1 MSTSR
6 QYTAMALGVACVFGL
21 ALLAPKDEASARSA
35 GLPGGL
41 PGVCVYTPDPTGLEH
56 ARFVGLPPA
65 IPPEGGPTKAL
76 LETNLGSLT
85 VTLNRA
91 AAPCTVNSFKFLA
104 EKGFYDGTECH
115 RMLNLEKAGV
125 LQCGDPTA
133 TGEGGPGYDF
143 GDENL
148 RAATYD
154 RGVIAMANHGP
165 DTNGSQFFLVFRK
178 SSFQPD
184 YTPFGVIDAGVEVLD
199 AAAKKGTYGP
209 SNDKPYTKV
218 TISKVTL
225 K

>member
-6 QYTAMALGVACVFGL
+6 QYAAMAFGVAAVFGL
-21 ALLAPKDEASARSA
+21 AVLAPDDEASARSA

-41 PGVCVYTPDPTGLEH
+41 PGVCVYTPDLTGSED

-65 IPPEGGPTKAL
+65 IPPPGGPTAAV
-76 LETNLGSLT
+76 LETNLGSIT
-85 VTLNRA
+85 VKLNRA
-91 AAPCTVNSFKFLA
+91 AAPCTVNSFKFLV

-115 RMLNLEKAGV
+115 RMLDLQKAGV

-133 TGEGGPGYDF
+133 KGTGGPGYDF

-148 RAATYD
+148 AGATYD

-165 DTNGSQFFLVFRK
+165 DPNGSQFFLVFRK
-178 SSFQPD
+178 SAFGPN
-184 YTPFGVIDAGVEVLD
+184 YTPFGVLESGVEVLD

-209 SNDKPYTKV
+209 AKDKPYTKV
-218 TISKVTL
+218 VITKATL

>member
-6 QYTAMALGVACVFGL
+6 QYAAMAAAVAGVFGL
-21 ALLAPKDEASARSA
+21 ALLAPNDEASARSA

-41 PGVCVYTPDPTGLEH
+41 PGVCVYTPDLTGAAD
-56 ARFVGLPPA
+56 ARSVGLPPA
-65 IPPEGGPTKAL
+65 IPPAGGPTKAV
-76 LETNLGSLT
+76 LETNLGSVT

-104 EKGFYDGTECH
+104 QQGFYDGTGCH
-115 RMLNLEKAGV
+115 RMLNVEKAGV
-125 LQCGDPTA
+125 LQCGDPTG
-133 TGEGGPGYDF
+133 TGNGGPGYDF

-148 RAATYD
+148 AGATYE

-178 SSFQPD
+178 SAFGPN
-184 YTPFGVIDAGVEVLD
+184 YTPFGVIGDGLAVLD

-209 SNDKPYTKV
+209 ANDKPYAKV
-218 TISKVTL
+218 VISRVTL
-225 K
+225 Q